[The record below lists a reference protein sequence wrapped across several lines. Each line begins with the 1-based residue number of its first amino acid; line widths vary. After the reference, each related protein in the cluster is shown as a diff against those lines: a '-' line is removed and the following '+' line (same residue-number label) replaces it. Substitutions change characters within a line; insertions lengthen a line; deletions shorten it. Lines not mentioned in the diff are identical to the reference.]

1 MNDIDI
7 LSSCLSGD
15 ELEKALKK
23 YRSGIPAAYI
33 LGEWEFFGDRYVL
46 NSDCLIPRCDTERVA
61 ETVLEQL
68 SDGKTLAD
76 LCTGSGCIAIS
87 CLKRRKASRGV
98 AVDISKGAVD
108 AARENARINGVS
120 DRLKII
126 NSDVFKLPLGDE
138 RFDVIVSNPPYIP
151 TKDIEELDLYVKKE
165 PSLALDGGDDG
176 MIFYN
181 FFLEHYGK
189 NLKDGGVFIFEIGYD
204 QEEAIKLSAEKHGY
218 SCKVTKD
225 YSGNPRVALI
235 IKNTL
240 SEDL

>member
-15 ELEKALKK
+15 ELEKALEK

-46 NSDCLIPRCDTERVA
+46 NEDCLIPRCDTERVA
-61 ETVLEQL
+61 EKVLEHL

-87 CLKRRKASRGV
+87 CLKRRKASSGV
-98 AVDISKGAVD
+98 AVDISKGAVE
-108 AARENARINGVS
+108 AAKENARINEVG

-126 NSDVFKLPLGDE
+126 NADVFKFPLGDE
-138 RFDVIVSNPPYIP
+138 KFDVIVSNPPYIP
-151 TKDIEELDLYVKKE
+151 TKDLEVLDLYVKKE

-189 NLKDGGVFIFEIGYD
+189 NLKDKGVFIFEIGYD
-204 QEEAIKLSAEKHGY
+204 QEDAIKIAAEKRGY
-218 SCKVTKD
+218 SCKVAKD